1 MACIASLAFLNRSDS
16 ILLYLGPLA
25 YLAWIAWPAHR
36 ARLAAYFAIA
46 LAPVALWL
54 VFSYVYYGFPFPN
67 TYYAKV
73 ATGIPRGLQLRQG
86 LAYVA
91 NSINFDPFTLGL
103 IGLTA
108 VVAARTRRLPEIAA
122 AASALLYVLY
132 TISVGGDFMSGR
144 FFAMPLLV
152 CAIVLVRMVHAPRD
166 GSGAGCRSRRLQRH
180 CSAGPRE
187 DARQLS

>member
-1 MACIASLAFLNRSDS
+1 M
-16 ILLYLGPLA
+16 
-25 YLAWIAWPAHR
+25 
-36 ARLAAYFAIA
+36 
-46 LAPVALWL
+46 LWL
-54 VFSYVYYGFPFPN
+54 VFSYIYYGFPFPN

-73 ATGIPRGLQLRQG
+73 ATGIPRSLQLRQG

-108 VVAARTRRLPEIAA
+108 VVAARPRRLPEIAA
-122 AASALLYVLY
+122 AVSALLYVLY

-152 CAIVLVRMVHAPRD
+152 CAIVLVRIVHAPRD
-166 GSGAGCRSRRLQRH
+166 RSGARRRSGRLQRH
-180 CSAGPRE
+180 CSAR
-187 DARQLS
+187 AR